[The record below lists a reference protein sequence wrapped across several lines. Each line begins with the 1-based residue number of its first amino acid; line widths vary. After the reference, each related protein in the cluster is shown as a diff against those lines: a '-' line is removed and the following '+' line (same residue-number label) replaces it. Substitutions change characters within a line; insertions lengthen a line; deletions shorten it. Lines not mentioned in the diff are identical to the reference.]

1 MTSKTRLLTVLGGKQ
16 VVPWYLS
23 GGAPMP
29 VAIYEAAGAASYAAS
44 KVNLVNPGT
53 YDLTEA
59 AGAVDWTTENGW
71 SVADAKYLLTGITP
85 TGSYSVIV
93 HYSDLN
99 LTSNMG
105 IIGGYSGADG
115 YYIYVAD
122 FTYFV
127 NKGNAEAALEAPRYD
142 DGIICMAGNK
152 AYLNGSLVGTIP
164 AMTYDGTDT
173 ISIMAVGAI
182 NKLSGK
188 VKSVAI
194 YSTQLSAVQVA
205 SITSNLRLRY
215 ANIQI
220 DTPNQFQ
227 IFQRS
232 GVTGTINISGT
243 LYGAVGTIEA
253 SFNGAAYS
261 DIATGV
267 TGAFTGSL
275 TGQAQGQGAL
285 VIRLKGT
292 TVSTTINYVGIGDV
306 FIVAGQSNASG
317 RGTTTT
323 QSSTHATLK
332 SSIFGN
338 DYQWKNLRTVVDSL
352 GSQVDTVS
360 KDSTAPLGSV
370 WIPIGTAYMAALS
383 IPCAFVPCTMGGT
396 NITAWQPGA
405 DHEDRTT
412 LYGSMIYRAKL
423 TGAKAVLWWQGEQ
436 DVVEGMAEAT
446 YNTNLDSLADAINT
460 DIGVPTIA
468 CKLQDLSALAP
479 GYDESAINSAIGTAW
494 ADNAN
499 VLAGPDLSGITPSVD
514 GVHMK
519 TDAEIAD
526 SAALWWTAIA
536 AALYP

>member
-1 MTSKTRLLTVLGGKQ
+1 
-16 VVPWYLS
+16 
-23 GGAPMP
+23 MP
-29 VAIYEAAGAASYAAS
+29 VAVYEAAGAASYAAS
-44 KVNLVNPGT
+44 KVNIVNPGT

-71 SVADAKYLLTGITP
+71 SVADAKYLLTGIQP

-115 YYIYVAD
+115 YWIYVAD
-122 FTYFV
+122 FTVFV
-127 NKGNAEAALEAPRYD
+127 NKGSAESALSAPRYD

-152 AYLNGSLVGTIP
+152 AYLNGSLVGTVP
-164 AMTYDGTDT
+164 SMTYDGTGNL
-173 ISIMAVGAI
+173 SIMAVGAI
-182 NKLSGK
+182 NTMAGK

-220 DTPNQFQ
+220 DTPSQFQ

-253 SFNGAAYS
+253 SWKGAAYA
-261 DIATGV
+261 DIATNV

-275 TGQAQGQGAL
+275 TGQGQGQGAL
-285 VIRLKGT
+285 VVRLKGT

-317 RGTTTT
+317 RGTTST
-323 QSSTHATLK
+323 QVSSHATLK
-332 SSIFGN
+332 SSIYGN
-338 DYQWKNLRTVVDSL
+338 DYQWKMLRNRVDDIVA
-352 GSQVDTVS
+352 QIDAVS
-360 KDSTAPLGSV
+360 KDSSVPLGSV
-370 WIPIGTAYMAALS
+370 WIPIGTAYMTDLS
-383 IPCAFVPCTMGGT
+383 IPCAFVPCAMGGT
-396 NITAWQPGA
+396 SITAWQPGV

-436 DVVEGMAEAT
+436 DVVGGMAEST
-446 YNTNLDSLADAINT
+446 YNTYLDTLADAINT
-460 DIGVPTIA
+460 DISVPTIA
-468 CKLQDLSALAP
+468 CKLQDLSGYLT
-479 GYDESAINSAIGTAW
+479 GYDESTINAAIGTAW
-494 ADNAN
+494 TDNAN

-514 GVHMK
+514 GVHIK

-526 SAALWWTAIA
+526 AAALWWTAIA